1 MEACGLTSETT
12 PQIRETDLF
21 TSHEA
26 LLLNYEQAMTR
37 VDSTTGDW
45 YDCSAHLLWIGERT
59 RQPDGAHVE
68 FLRGVGNPL
77 GVKAGPDMSGDDLFR
92 LGMMYSS
99 GQGGCPMDRVSA
111 HMIFNLAAMKGSIE
125 ARVYRREMSQEMEQD
140 EIAEAQK
147 AARRWIDAGVV
158 SLAA

>member
-1 MEACGLTSETT
+1 MNAQETAPQVDKEQGQETGL
-12 PQIRETDLF
+12 
-21 TSHEA
+21 
-26 LLLNYEQAMTR
+26 
-37 VDSTTGDW
+37 
-45 YDCSAHLLWIGERT
+45 
-59 RQPDGAHVE
+59 
-68 FLRGVGNPL
+68 PL
-77 GVKAGPDMSGDDLFR
+77 PTADMSGDDLFR

-158 SLAA
+158 KLAA

>member
-1 MEACGLTSETT
+1 MNAQETAPHVDQDQGL
-12 PQIRETDLF
+12 
-21 TSHEA
+21 
-26 LLLNYEQAMTR
+26 
-37 VDSTTGDW
+37 
-45 YDCSAHLLWIGERT
+45 
-59 RQPDGAHVE
+59 
-68 FLRGVGNPL
+68 PL
-77 GVKAGPDMSGDDLFR
+77 PTADMSGDDLFR

-158 SLAA
+158 TLAA

>member
-1 MEACGLTSETT
+1 MNAQETAPQVDQELGL
-12 PQIRETDLF
+12 
-21 TSHEA
+21 
-26 LLLNYEQAMTR
+26 
-37 VDSTTGDW
+37 
-45 YDCSAHLLWIGERT
+45 
-59 RQPDGAHVE
+59 
-68 FLRGVGNPL
+68 PL
-77 GVKAGPDMSGDDLFR
+77 PTADMSGDDLFR

>member
-1 MEACGLTSETT
+1 MNAQEMAPKANEEQGL
-12 PQIRETDLF
+12 
-21 TSHEA
+21 
-26 LLLNYEQAMTR
+26 
-37 VDSTTGDW
+37 
-45 YDCSAHLLWIGERT
+45 
-59 RQPDGAHVE
+59 
-68 FLRGVGNPL
+68 PL
-77 GVKAGPDMSGDDLFR
+77 PTADMSGDDLFR

-158 SLAA
+158 RPSLAMEILGQYTACFNDTTYCDARPAAVTGGAGERTP

>member
-1 MEACGLTSETT
+1 MNAQETAPQVDQEQGL
-12 PQIRETDLF
+12 
-21 TSHEA
+21 
-26 LLLNYEQAMTR
+26 
-37 VDSTTGDW
+37 
-45 YDCSAHLLWIGERT
+45 
-59 RQPDGAHVE
+59 
-68 FLRGVGNPL
+68 PL
-77 GVKAGPDMSGDDLFR
+77 PTADMSGDDLFR

-99 GQGGCPMDRVSA
+99 GHGGCPMDRVSA

>member
-1 MEACGLTSETT
+1 MELQMEAAESL
-12 PQIRETDLF
+12 
-21 TSHEA
+21 
-26 LLLNYEQAMTR
+26 
-37 VDSTTGDW
+37 
-45 YDCSAHLLWIGERT
+45 
-59 RQPDGAHVE
+59 
-68 FLRGVGNPL
+68 PL
-77 GVKAGPDMSGDDLFR
+77 PSPEMSGDDLFK
-92 LGMMYSS
+92 LGLMYST
-99 GQGGCPMDRVSA
+99 GQGGAPMDLVSA

>member
-1 MEACGLTSETT
+1 MNAQETA
-12 PQIRETDLF
+12 PQVDQ
-21 TSHEA
+21 
-26 LLLNYEQAMTR
+26 EQGM
-37 VDSTTGDW
+37 
-45 YDCSAHLLWIGERT
+45 
-59 RQPDGAHVE
+59 
-68 FLRGVGNPL
+68 PL
-77 GVKAGPDMSGDDLFR
+77 PTADMSGDDLFR

-158 SLAA
+158 QLVA

>member
-1 MEACGLTSETT
+1 MNAQETAPQVDQEQGL
-12 PQIRETDLF
+12 
-21 TSHEA
+21 
-26 LLLNYEQAMTR
+26 
-37 VDSTTGDW
+37 
-45 YDCSAHLLWIGERT
+45 
-59 RQPDGAHVE
+59 
-68 FLRGVGNPL
+68 PL
-77 GVKAGPDMSGDDLFR
+77 PTADMNGDDLFR

-125 ARVYRREMSQEMEQD
+125 ARVYRREMSQEIEQD

>member
-1 MEACGLTSETT
+1 MNAQETAPDVDQEQGL
-12 PQIRETDLF
+12 
-21 TSHEA
+21 
-26 LLLNYEQAMTR
+26 
-37 VDSTTGDW
+37 
-45 YDCSAHLLWIGERT
+45 
-59 RQPDGAHVE
+59 
-68 FLRGVGNPL
+68 PL
-77 GVKAGPDMSGDDLFR
+77 PTAEMNGDDLFR

-158 SLAA
+158 KLAA

>member
-1 MEACGLTSETT
+1 MIAQETAPTTSE
-12 PQIRETDLF
+12 
-21 TSHEA
+21 
-26 LLLNYEQAMTR
+26 EQ
-37 VDSTTGDW
+37 G
-45 YDCSAHLLWIGERT
+45 L
-59 RQPDGAHVE
+59 
-68 FLRGVGNPL
+68 PL
-77 GVKAGPDMSGDDLFR
+77 PTADMNGDDLFR

-99 GQGGCPMDRVSA
+99 GQVGCPMDRVSA

-125 ARVYRREMSQEMEQD
+125 ARVYRREMSQEMEQE

>member
-1 MEACGLTSETT
+1 MNAQETAPQVDQEQGL
-12 PQIRETDLF
+12 
-21 TSHEA
+21 
-26 LLLNYEQAMTR
+26 
-37 VDSTTGDW
+37 
-45 YDCSAHLLWIGERT
+45 
-59 RQPDGAHVE
+59 
-68 FLRGVGNPL
+68 PL
-77 GVKAGPDMSGDDLFR
+77 PTADMNGDDLFR

-147 AARRWIDAGVV
+147 AARRWIDSGVV
-158 SLAA
+158 KLAA

>member
-1 MEACGLTSETT
+1 MIAQETAPTTSE
-12 PQIRETDLF
+12 
-21 TSHEA
+21 
-26 LLLNYEQAMTR
+26 EQ
-37 VDSTTGDW
+37 G
-45 YDCSAHLLWIGERT
+45 L
-59 RQPDGAHVE
+59 
-68 FLRGVGNPL
+68 PL
-77 GVKAGPDMSGDDLFR
+77 PTAEMSGDDLFR

-158 SLAA
+158 RLAA

>member
-1 MEACGLTSETT
+1 MNAQETA
-12 PQIRETDLF
+12 PQVDQ
-21 TSHEA
+21 
-26 LLLNYEQAMTR
+26 EQA
-37 VDSTTGDW
+37 
-45 YDCSAHLLWIGERT
+45 L
-59 RQPDGAHVE
+59 
-68 FLRGVGNPL
+68 PL
-77 GVKAGPDMSGDDLFR
+77 PTADMSGDDLFR